1 MIHSE
6 FDCDIPKEVRSVYL
20 DISKAFDKVW
30 HEGLIFKL
38 KQYGISGHM
47 LNILTDFLSNRLQ
60 RTTLNGKSSNWNGI
74 SAGVPQGSV
83 LGPLLFLLYI
93 NDLLDGMK
101 SDARIFAD
109 DTSLFVVVDDP
120 QTAFEILSHDL
131 KLVEVWARQWHMS
144 FNPDP
149 AKPPI
154 EIVFSTKTKP
164 PQHPSLFFN
173 GSMVKSEVEHKHIGL
188 ILDKKLNFNSH
199 INAQIKKANKGV
211 GALKCMSKYA
221 PRKTLDMV
229 YKSHVRSHLEYCDI
243 IFHQP
248 PADGELSTKL
258 SVNMEKLESVQ
269 IQAAYAV
276 SGAWKGTSTIKVYR
290 ELGWEW
296 LSQRRWYRR
305 MTVFYKIVHKI
316 SPKYLSDC
324 ITFPDPPWISVYG
337 RQLPNGEPLILTPF
351 VPRTDKF
358 SSSFFPSCVFSW
370 NRFLISDQRNETDIN
385 KFKIKLLSSFKPNKC
400 DYYGIDD
407 KVGLR
412 FLTQLRVDLNPLR
425 KYKFKHNFADTSD
438 ELCSFGDGIDDIH
451 HYLLDC
457 HWYLDIRNSLLD
469 NVSGLIGTNVR
480 NFKRIFIKNLL
491 LYGCNDYNRDIN
503 RAILH
508 ETINFIHKSEKFK
521 SSHLNTTS

>member
-1 MIHSE
+1 
-6 FDCDIPKEVRSVYL
+6 
-20 DISKAFDKVW
+20 
-30 HEGLIFKL
+30 
-38 KQYGISGHM
+38 
-47 LNILTDFLSNRLQ
+47 
-60 RTTLNGKSSNWNGI
+60 
-74 SAGVPQGSV
+74 
-83 LGPLLFLLYI
+83 
-93 NDLLDGMK
+93 
-101 SDARIFAD
+101 
-109 DTSLFVVVDDP
+109 
-120 QTAFEILSHDL
+120 
-131 KLVEVWARQWHMS
+131 
-144 FNPDP
+144 
-149 AKPPI
+149 
-154 EIVFSTKTKP
+154 
-164 PQHPSLFFN
+164 
-173 GSMVKSEVEHKHIGL
+173 
-188 ILDKKLNFNSH
+188 
-199 INAQIKKANKGV
+199 
-211 GALKCMSKYA
+211 MSKYA

-370 NRFLISDQRNETDIN
+370 NRFLTSVQRNETDIN

-438 ELCSFGDGIDDIH
+438 ELCSSCDEIDDIH

-457 HWYLDIRNSLLD
+457 QRYLDIRKSLLD
-469 NVSGLIGTNVR
+469 NVSGLIGTNVC
-480 NFKRIFIKNLL
+480 NFKRIFIKNVL